1 MDLKQPDAA
10 AIGPTPSKVKFYEL
24 DITQVEDIVKVVEQV
39 VSWTKQTGAPLGG
52 VINCAGV
59 GRAAKVGEALHFTN
73 TYLLAS
79 TNWPMQIIGADGQ
92 PHSLDVWNFT
102 MDVNLT
108 GTFNLTRVAC
118 KYLVT
123 VPSEGPDGERGVVVM
138 VSSAAAVRWYIPRD
152 SFFSPPFAKKMVL
165 SFSTQFEA
173 QPGQVAYAATK
184 GALVSMTLPMARD
197 LEHHG
202 IRVVTIAPSVFT
214 TPMAATM
221 KPKVQKGISRN
232 LVFPRRLGEPRE
244 FGQTVKWILEC
255 PYVNGETIRLS
266 GGSRFPGKL

>member
-1 MDLKQPDAA
+1 
-10 AIGPTPSKVKFYEL
+10 
-24 DITQVEDIVKVVEQV
+24 
-39 VSWTKQTGAPLGG
+39 
-52 VINCAGV
+52 
-59 GRAAKVGEALHFTN
+59 
-73 TYLLAS
+73 
-79 TNWPMQIIGADGQ
+79 MQIIGANGQ

-108 GTFNLTRVAC
+108 GTFNLTRIAC
-118 KYLVT
+118 KYLVM

-138 VSSAAAVRWYIPRD
+138 VASTAAVRWYSVRH
-152 SFFSPPFAKKMVL
+152 FLFSPFAKKMAL
-165 SFSTQFEA
+165 SSSTQFEA

-197 LEHHG
+197 LEPHG
-202 IRVVTIAPSVFT
+202 IRVVTIAPSAFT
-214 TPMAATM
+214 TPMVTIM
-221 KPKVQKGISRN
+221 KPKVREGISRN
-232 LVFPRRLGEPRE
+232 LLFPRRMGEPRE